1 MGQYFTWLNVDKRE
15 QLDPLAFEGGL
26 KWCETCYVGSE
37 RTEAALTLLAGPW
50 AGDAV
55 IFMGDYCSPGDID
68 NPLMQRV
75 AAEYGAHGAC
85 DLMEDTFTNVTGM
98 FAVVRG
104 RGECLY
110 ENDVPLG
117 AREYVGTFDVA
128 FSHPRYLINDSK
140 REYVD
145 REQTMVWHVNRG
157 HLPFGVVRF
166 DPTPLLLS
174 SGHGPDGFEE
184 FGPWL
189 GDRVHATNARPEGT
203 YADMSR
209 AYVCTFDDDE
219 VPVFSSD
226 CQIRA
231 VMERRTGDFDGL
243 SDEEIESIKALLR
256 RC

>member
-37 RTEAALTLLAGPW
+37 RTEAALSLLAGPW

-55 IFMGDYCSPGDID
+55 VFMGDYCRPGELD
-68 NPLMQRV
+68 NALMSRV
-75 AAEYGAHGAC
+75 AAEYGERGAC
-85 DLMEDTFTNVTGM
+85 DYMEDTFTNIAGR

-104 RGECLY
+104 RAEYLY
-110 ENDVPLG
+110 EDDAPLG
-117 AREYVGTFDVA
+117 AREYVGTFDIE
-128 FSHPRYLINDSK
+128 FSHPRYLVNDSK

-145 REQTMVWHVNRG
+145 RERTMVWHVTRG
-157 HLPFGVVRF
+157 HLPFSVVRF

-174 SGHGPDGFEE
+174 SGRGLDGFDDC
-184 FGPWL
+184 GPWL
-189 GDRVHATNARPEGT
+189 GDSVFATSIRPDDG
-203 YADMSR
+203 YADMSHT
-209 AYVCTFDDDE
+209 YVCTFGDNE

-226 CQIRA
+226 DQIKA
-231 VMERRTGDFDGL
+231 VMERRTEDYGKL
-243 SDEEIESIKALLR
+243 TNMEIEFIEALLR